1 MGSNLKKFRSLNY
14 KTKLLYAGTILSL
27 GIVGTFW
34 LNKFLRNSFIS
45 RKANIEDKLEI
56 FLDKKVD
63 LGSYSGMR
71 LFGISLANPKV
82 IDKEN
87 LYSGIKAKNIYVGVM
102 PIRSLLN
109 QKLIIKIIPNATE
122 INVDRDFFNGI
133 KFFKKKNT
141 KDHG

>member
-109 QKLIIKIIPNATE
+109 QKLIMKLILKP
-122 INVDRDFFNGI
+122 
-133 KFFKKKNT
+133 
-141 KDHG
+141 